1 MKAENVVKFHM
12 TEEHIMWSVG
22 FSVYTFYMEQDGQLV
37 ISVNHLRSFTTREY
51 FAKINER
58 HPIVEKP
65 LGVGPYYR
73 YFKDILKFRK
83 LPASYKAIIYYGLLE
98 RRTINRRNRKRQFY
112 VSAS

>member
-1 MKAENVVKFHM
+1 MKTENVVKFHM
-12 TEEHIMWSVG
+12 TEEHIMWTIG
-22 FSVYTFYMEQDGQLV
+22 FSTYTFYMQEDGQLNV
-37 ISVNHLRSFTTREY
+37 SVNHLRSFATSEY

-58 HPIVEKP
+58 HPIVKKS

-73 YFKDILKFRK
+73 YFKNPGDFKK

-98 RRTINRRNRKRQFY
+98 RRTVNRRNRKRQFY